1 MTMDK
6 NDSARRYAAAVDALN
21 RGAWA
26 QAQSLIQPL
35 QKEAPGHGGVW
46 FVSGVCALNL
56 RQLPL
61 AAEHLDRAARLSPDR
76 ADYWAYLARALMELS
91 LLGPA
96 LHAADAAALRP
107 NKDAVTL
114 EILGVVYSRA
124 NAHDKAAVAFDMAA
138 ELRPTSATAQ
148 FNLAT
153 ALTALG
159 DIPAAA
165 AAHERCL
172 ALDPYYWKSHL
183 ALAQLQKQQPTQHH
197 LPRLEHLLATRGD
210 DATAAMYLHL
220 ALAKE
225 QEDLGEHASAFA
237 HLKAGKAAG
246 RRQRDYDFSRDLALF
261 DAVIEAMSQVPEGPA
276 GHDSR
281 RPIFV
286 VGMPRSGT
294 TLVERILSSHPDVAS
309 CGELQDFG
317 VALKRASGSST
328 RLLIDPDTARRAAQ
342 VDWQRLGA
350 AYLESTRAVSGTRPR
365 FIDKLPHNFLYA
377 GYIARALPN
386 ARIVCLRRDP
396 MDTCLGN
403 FRQLF
408 AQTTPFYDY
417 SFDLLDTGRYYLQFE
432 RLMQHWQRVFPGHI
446 HEVRYEDLVSEQ
458 ETTTRALLAACDLSW
473 DPACLSFERNE
484 APVATASAVQVRE
497 PIHARSVQRWK
508 RYATELAPLRDLL
521 RQGGIDVA

>member
-1 MTMDK
+1 MDK
-6 NDSARRYAAAVDALN
+6 HDPAQRYAAAVDALN

-26 QAQSLIQPL
+26 QAQSLVQPL
-35 QKEAPGHGGVW
+35 MQAAPGHGGVW
-46 FVSGVCALNL
+46 FIAGVAALNL
-56 RQLPL
+56 RQLPQ
-61 AAEHLDRAARLSPDR
+61 AAEHLDRATRLSPAR
-76 ADYWAYLARALMELS
+76 ADYGAYLARALMELS
-91 LLGPA
+91 LMGPA

-114 EILGVVYSRA
+114 ELLGVVYSRA
-124 NAHDKAAVAFDMAA
+124 NAHAKAAAAFGQVA
-138 ELRPTSATAQ
+138 ELRPTSATAH

-165 AAHERCL
+165 TAHARCL
-172 ALDPYYWKSHL
+172 ALDPRYWKAHL
-183 ALAQLQKQQPTQHH
+183 ALAQLQKQQPAQNH
-197 LPRLEHLLATRGD
+197 LPQLTLLLAEHGRD
-210 DATAAMYLHL
+210 PTAAMYLHL

-225 QEDLGEHASAFA
+225 MEDLGDDSGAFA
-237 HLKAGKAAG
+237 HLVAGKAAG
-246 RRQRDYDFSRDLALF
+246 RRDYDFSRDLALF
-261 DAVIEAMSQVPEGPA
+261 DAVIDATSRWPEGSP

-281 RPIFV
+281 RPIFI

-328 RLLIDPDTARRAAQ
+328 RLLIDPDTARRAVH
-342 VDWQRLGA
+342 VDGQRLGA
-350 AYLESTRAVSGTRPR
+350 AYLDSTRAVSGTHPR

-408 AQTTPFYDY
+408 AQTSPFYDY
-417 SFDLLDTGRYYLQFE
+417 SFDLLDTGRYYLQFD
-432 RLMQHWQRVFPGHI
+432 RLMRHWQSLFPGRI
-446 HEVRYEDLVSEQ
+446 HEVRYEDLVSDQ
-458 ETTTRALLAACDLSW
+458 EATTRALLAACGLDW

-508 RYATELAPLRDLL
+508 RFESELAPLRALL
-521 RQGGIDVA
+521 RAGGLAID